1 MIRHD
6 GDVLHIKLLDKA
18 SGDWLWR
25 NVVVVH
31 RGKRHGAKGAVPL
44 SPSLIVRG
52 VRLSLAQP
60 YEFSAPKSANVAGRT
75 GGGKGA
81 VPTDADRV
89 CSVDRGINKQAVC
102 SIVRSGGTVLA
113 RKFISQAMHID
124 RRDKVLRQIR
134 TKASQTMGNGGK
146 LTAGFCRTLYA
157 RAVGLNT
164 HIAQATSKEITAFA
178 RRAHHRL
185 REAQGLAPEGRTE
198 EIRPQGEVPRLA
210 ACRSGEASGAA
221 SEEMGSPWPM
231 CIRAAPAPG
240 PTTAPGRSCCSRRTT
255 GAAASGRA
263 RNMTAT

>member
-178 RRAHHRL
+178 RAHGAHTIVFEKLKGWRPKGGRKKSDLKAKFHGWLHAALAKQVEQPRRKWDRRGLCASARHQRLGLRRL
-185 REAQGLAPEGRTE
+185 REGRAV
-198 EIRPQGEVPRLA
+198 QGEL
-210 ACRSGEASGAA
+210 
-221 SEEMGSPWPM
+221 
-231 CIRAAPAPG
+231 RALPLQDG
-240 PTTAPGRSCCSRRTT
+240 QGI
-255 GAAASGRA
+255 
-263 RNMTAT
+263 